1 MYVSVTALKTR
12 GFLSAIRFQLLAVL
26 VFKQAKSSAGI
37 LFCEVK
43 SVDGFHHTLT
53 AWKTKK
59 DMRKFVLS
67 PVHQKAVKIFP
78 KIATGST
85 IGYETDKM
93 LGWDEMLLMWWE
105 TAANYN

>member
-1 MYVSVTALKTR
+1 MYISVTALKAR
-12 GFLSAIRFQLLAVL
+12 GFLSAIRFWLLAVP
-26 VFKQAKSSAGI
+26 VFKRAKSSVGI

-43 SVDGFHHTLT
+43 SVDGFHHTLA
-53 AWKTKK
+53 AWKTKT

-67 PVHQKAVKIFP
+67 QVHQKEMKIFP

-93 LGWDEMLLMWWE
+93 PTWDEALLLRWK
-105 TAANYN
+105 TAVNYN

>member
-1 MYVSVTALKTR
+1 MFVSVTALKTR

-26 VFKQAKSSAGI
+26 VFKQARSSAGI

-67 PVHQKAVKIFP
+67 PVHQKEMKIFP

-93 LGWDEMLLMWWE
+93 PTRVEALLIWWK
-105 TAANYN
+105 TAVNYN

>member
-1 MYVSVTALKTR
+1 MYVYVTALKTR
-12 GFLSAIRFQLLAVL
+12 GCLSAIRFRLLAVP
-26 VFKQAKSSAGI
+26 VFKQARSSAGI

-43 SVDGFHHTLT
+43 TVDGFHHTLT

-67 PVHQKAVKIFP
+67 QVHQKAMKIFP

-85 IGYETDKM
+85 IGYETDKVPT
-93 LGWDEMLLMWWE
+93 WDEALLMWRK
-105 TAANYN
+105 TAVNYI

>member
-1 MYVSVTALKTR
+1 MYVSVTALKAR

-26 VFKQAKSSAGI
+26 VFKQAGSSAGI

-67 PVHQKAVKIFP
+67 PVHQKAMKIFP

-85 IGYETDKM
+85 IGYETDKVPT
-93 LGWDEMLLMWWE
+93 WDEALLMWRK
-105 TAANYN
+105 TAVNYI